1 MSALNK
7 RPQSKHPQYS
17 DLRMLAWLAKDF
29 FLAAFSLSLPQLLVP
44 HLTMMWPPCV
54 FVTKRYL
61 VFRSAQL
68 IWLWLVE
75 RSLALGFFEV
85 LGIWR
90 LSRLGLGRFW
100 YGQWLGLGNAPLPD
114 NNLTHTHTASPAVW
128 GAANDHPET

>member
-68 IWLWLVE
+68 ICLRLVE
-75 RSLALGFFEV
+75 WSLALGLFETIR
-85 LGIWR
+85 IWR
-90 LSRLGLGRFW
+90 LTRLRLCGF
-100 YGQWLGLGNAPLPD
+100 
-114 NNLTHTHTASPAVW
+114 
-128 GAANDHPET
+128 